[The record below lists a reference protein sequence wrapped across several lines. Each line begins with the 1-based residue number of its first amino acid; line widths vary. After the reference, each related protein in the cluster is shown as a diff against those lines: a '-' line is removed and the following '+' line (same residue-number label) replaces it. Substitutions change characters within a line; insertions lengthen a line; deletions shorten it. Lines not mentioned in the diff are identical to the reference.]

1 MVEVELAGGR
11 MVAVALLG
19 DGERHDPCRR
29 GGEAG
34 EEQLWLLGCEQ
45 RLAEHSDHARLLVRA
60 VALDQRVEIVLRA
73 ERLAHGGTAQARPA
87 DAPRSG
93 HICERPLGEDGLM
106 RAVKRAQSQVSDADV
121 GVERRRWRANYA
133 VSGRAQG
140 ALRKAIHPE
149 CASIS

>member
-1 MVEVELAGGR
+1 MVEVELSGGR

-19 DGERHDPCRR
+19 DSERHDPRRR

-45 RLAEHSDHARLLVRA
+45 RLAEDSDHARLLVRA

-87 DAPRSG
+87 DAPRV
-93 HICERPLGEDGLM
+93 
-106 RAVKRAQSQVSDADV
+106 RARLRAPA
-121 GVERRRWRANYA
+121 G
-133 VSGRAQG
+133 
-140 ALRKAIHPE
+140 
-149 CASIS
+149 